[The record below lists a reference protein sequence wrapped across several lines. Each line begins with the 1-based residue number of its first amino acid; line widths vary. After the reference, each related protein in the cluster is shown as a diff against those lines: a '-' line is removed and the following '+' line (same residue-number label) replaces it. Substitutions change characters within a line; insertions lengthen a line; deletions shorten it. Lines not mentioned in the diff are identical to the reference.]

1 MPKITFVGAGS
12 FGFTRKLVRDVLT
25 FPLLE
30 SATICLMDIDA
41 ERLDYSRRAIERIV
55 NEGNYPAT
63 IETTMDREVAL
74 AGADYVVVTIL
85 AGGVDVWRHDI
96 EIPKK
101 YGVDINIG
109 DTRGPSGIFRAA
121 RTVPVML
128 DPAVLDAGEV
138 DRRLAT
144 RAIRELQHF
153 NGAVHCAQF
162 ALPNH
167 LRVLLA

>member
-74 AGADYVVVTIL
+74 AGADYVVVT
-85 AGGVDVWRHDI
+85 
-96 EIPKK
+96 
-101 YGVDINIG
+101 
-109 DTRGPSGIFRAA
+109 
-121 RTVPVML
+121 
-128 DPAVLDAGEV
+128 
-138 DRRLAT
+138 
-144 RAIRELQHF
+144 
-153 NGAVHCAQF
+153 
-162 ALPNH
+162 
-167 LRVLLA
+167 